1 MLNRMRDLPDGV
13 IGFSA
18 EGTVTDDDYKSVL
31 MPEVEEALKAGGKI
45 RLLYVLGPEFTKYAP
60 SAMWDD
66 TLFGARHYFDFEKIA
81 CVTDHGVYAA
91 MVRSFNF
98 LIPAAVKVFPVAE
111 LESAKAWLVEE

>member
-1 MLNRMRDLPDGV
+1 MLIVMKDLPEGV

-18 EGTVTDDDYKSVL
+18 EGTVTDADYKTVL
-31 MPEVEEALKAGGKI
+31 IPVVEDALKTGGKI
-45 RLLYVLGPEFTKYAP
+45 RLLYYLGPDFDKYAP

-81 CVTDHGVYAA
+81 CVTDHEIYAA

-98 LIPAAVKVFPVAE
+98 LIPATIKVFPVAE
-111 LESAKAWLVEE
+111 LAAAEAWLAE